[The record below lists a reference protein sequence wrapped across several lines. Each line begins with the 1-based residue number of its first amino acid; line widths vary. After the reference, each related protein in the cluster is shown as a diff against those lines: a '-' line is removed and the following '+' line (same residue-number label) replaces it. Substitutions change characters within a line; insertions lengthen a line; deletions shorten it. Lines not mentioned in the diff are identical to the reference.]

1 MIVLDTHVLVWTVE
15 DDSRLGQTT
24 RRLIEQESADGRVLV
39 PAISLWE
46 IAMLVAK
53 ERLALGQDVRT
64 WIDNVIGLDGL
75 EIAELLPHISLDA
88 VSLPGSFHPD
98 PTDRMIVATA
108 RYHQATLVTADRQIL
123 DYAAQ
128 GHLIAQDAQR

>member
-1 MIVLDTHVLVWTVE
+1 LIVLDTHVLVWTME
-15 DDSRLGQTT
+15 DDDRLGQTA
-24 RRLIEQESADGRVLV
+24 RRLIEDETPSGRILV

-46 IAMLVAK
+46 IAMLVTK

-64 WIDNVIGLDGL
+64 WIGNVIALDGL

-98 PTDRMIVATA
+98 PADRMIVATA
-108 RYHQATLVTADRQIL
+108 RYHQARLVTADRQIL
-123 DYAAQ
+123 GYAAQ
-128 GHLIAQDAQR
+128 GHLIAQDAQK

>member
-1 MIVLDTHVLVWTVE
+1 LIVLDTHVLVWTVE

-24 RRLIEQESADGRVLV
+24 RRLIEQESADGRILV

-98 PTDRMIVATA
+98 PADRMIVATA
-108 RYHQATLVTADRQIL
+108 RYHQAKLVTADRQIL